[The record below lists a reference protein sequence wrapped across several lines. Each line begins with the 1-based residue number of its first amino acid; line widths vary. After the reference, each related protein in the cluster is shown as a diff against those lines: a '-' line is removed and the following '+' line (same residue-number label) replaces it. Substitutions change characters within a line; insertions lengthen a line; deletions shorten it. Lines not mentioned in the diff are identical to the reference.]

1 MLSQREFFLRHIGQT
16 SDIPLGLE
24 VEHAE
29 GCYLYD
35 TDGKKYLDLIS
46 GISVSA
52 LGHGR
57 PEIIDAI
64 KKQADK
70 HLHLMVYGEYIQ
82 SPQNEYARLL
92 VENLPPQLDSVYFT
106 NSGAEATEGAMKLAK
121 RYTGRTGFVSFENAY
136 HGSTQGALSLAGGE
150 WLKSAYRP
158 LLPDCIQL
166 PYNDIPALERINE
179 KTAAVF
185 IDLVQVEA
193 GVRKID
199 PVFLSALRDR
209 CTEFGVLLVFDEIQ
223 TGMGRTG
230 SLWAFEQYGVVP
242 DILLLGKAFGGGM
255 PLGAFISSREIMQTL
270 SFDPVLGHI
279 TTFGGH
285 PVSCAAG
292 HAALNI
298 LVSSGVI
305 DTVKE
310 KESLF
315 RELLVSPKIKAFHS
329 AGLLAAL
336 ELESFA
342 EVQRVIHHCIENGV
356 ITDWFLFNDK
366 CLRIAPPLVISNEEI
381 LFACNV
387 IMNAIR

>member
-1 MLSQREFFLRHIGQT
+1 MLSQREFFLRHIAQT

-24 VEHAE
+24 IERAE
-29 GCYLYD
+29 GCFIYD
-35 TDGKKYLDLIS
+35 GSGKKYLDLIS

-52 LGHGR
+52 LGHGH
-57 PEIIDAI
+57 PEIIKAI
-64 KKQADK
+64 KNQAEK

-82 SPQNEYARLL
+82 SPQNDLARLL
-92 VENLPPQLDSVYFT
+92 VENLPDSLNSVYFT

-121 RYTGRTGFVSFENAY
+121 RFTGKTGFISFENAY

-158 LLPDCIQL
+158 LLPDCVQL
-166 PYNDIPALERINE
+166 PYNDISSLERITN
-179 KTAAVF
+179 KIAAVF

-193 GVRKID
+193 GVRRID
-199 PVFLSALRDR
+199 PGFLKALQEKCRQN
-209 CTEFGVLLVFDEIQ
+209 GVLLVFDEIQ

-230 SLWAFEQYGVVP
+230 SLWAFEQYGVTP

-255 PLGAFISSREIMQTL
+255 PLGAFITSKEMMQTL

-292 HAALNI
+292 YAALKTLIN
-298 LVSSGVI
+298 SGI
-305 DTVKE
+305 KDTVRE

-315 RELLVSPKIKAFHS
+315 RKLLVSSKIKAFHS
-329 AGLLAAL
+329 AGLLMAL
-336 ELESFA
+336 ELESFD
-342 EVQRVIHHCIENGV
+342 EVQRVIHGCIENGV

-366 CLRIAPPLVISNEEI
+366 CIRIAPPLIIDDEEI
-381 LFACNV
+381 IFACNV
-387 IMNAIR
+387 ILNSIG

>member
-1 MLSQREFFLRHIGQT
+1 MLSQREFFLRHIAQT

-24 VEHAE
+24 VERAE

-35 TDGKKYLDLIS
+35 TNGKKFLDLIS
-46 GISVSA
+46 GISVST

-57 PEIIDAI
+57 TEIIDAI
-64 KKQADK
+64 KKQAEK

-82 SPQNEYARLL
+82 SPQNDYARLL

-166 PYNDIPALERINE
+166 PYNDIAALERINE

-199 PVFLSALRDR
+199 STFLSALRDR
-209 CTEFGVLLVFDEIQ
+209 CTKLGVLLVFDEIQ
-223 TGMGRTG
+223 SGMGRTG
-230 SLWAFEQYGVVP
+230 SLWAFEQFNVVP

-255 PLGAFISSREIMQTL
+255 PLGAFISSKEIMQTL

-292 HAALNI
+292 YAALNTLI
-298 LVSSGVI
+298 TSGII
-305 DTVKE
+305 DFVKE
-310 KESLF
+310 KESLL
-315 RELLVSPKIKAFHS
+315 RKLLVSPKIMAFHS

-366 CLRIAPPLVISNEEI
+366 CIRIAPPLVISNEEI
-381 LFACNV
+381 HFASNV
-387 IMNAIR
+387 ILKAIG

>member
-1 MLSQREFFLRHIGQT
+1 MLSQREFFLRHIAQT
-16 SDIPLGLE
+16 SDIPLGIE
-24 VEHAE
+24 VERAE

-35 TDGKKYLDLIS
+35 TNGEKFLDLIS

-57 PEIIDAI
+57 SEIIDAI
-64 KKQADK
+64 KKQAEK

-82 SPQNEYARLL
+82 SPQNDYARLL

-150 WLKSAYRP
+150 WLKSVYRP

-166 PYNDIPALERINE
+166 PYNDIAALERINE

-199 PVFLSALRDR
+199 STFLSALRDR
-209 CTEFGVLLVFDEIQ
+209 CTKLGVLLVFDEIQ
-223 TGMGRTG
+223 SGMGRTG
-230 SLWAFEQYGVVP
+230 SLWAFEQFNVVP

-255 PLGAFISSREIMQTL
+255 PLGAFISSKEIMQTL

-292 HAALNI
+292 YAALNTLI
-298 LVSSGVI
+298 TSGII
-305 DTVKE
+305 DIVKE
-310 KESLF
+310 KESLL
-315 RELLVSPKIKAFHS
+315 RKLLVSPKIKAFHS

-366 CLRIAPPLVISNEEI
+366 CIRIAPPLVISNEEI
-381 LFACNV
+381 RFACNV
-387 IMNAIR
+387 ILKAIG